1 MKKIILIYIFFLFA
15 TQIYSFDIITKECFI
30 PPKRQYSYGTIID
43 VGDSFFL
50 YRTDQNESIL
60 FNYSNVNEPDLI
72 PYDAG
77 FLVNSSILT
86 YYENNILYI
95 PSTGIQI
102 SKEKVKELVGRSK
115 RKSKNFSV
123 LPLYGNNEIY
133 EESDEYTSEFEYG
146 FPVAYH
152 NGVKYE
158 LPDPLNNVIGQ
169 MIDNY
174 MFQSYDLFKLVT
186 FVDAQYHEEKDFKP
200 FICISDVI
208 YDGSVTKE
216 TGVYE
221 EPAYESKQVCKI
233 NKKSVFTVSKS
244 ANYEKE
250 TEYQDFWYYISGQD
264 FSGWIRGETLLIE
277 GDTWKDRLALRGEY
291 FTEKDIK

>member
-1 MKKIILIYIFFLFA
+1 MKKIILICIFFLFA
-15 TQIYSFDIITKECFI
+15 TQIYSFDIIAKECFI

-60 FNYSNVNEPDLI
+60 FNYSNVNEPELI

-115 RKSKNFSV
+115 RKSKNFSD

-133 EESDEYTSEFEYG
+133 SESDEYTSEFEYG

-158 LPDPLNNVIGQ
+158 LPDPLNNVIGE
-169 MIDNY
+169 MVDNY
-174 MFQSYDLFKLVT
+174 MFQSYDLFKLDT
-186 FVDAQYHEEKDFKP
+186 FVDTQYHEEKDFKP

-216 TGVYE
+216 TRVYE
-221 EPAYESKQVCKI
+221 EPSYESKQVCKI
-233 NKKSVFTVSKS
+233 NKESVFTVSKS

-264 FSGWIRGETLLIE
+264 FSGWIRGETLLIPKE
-277 GDTWKDRLALRGEY
+277 IHRLCLWCDSAFY
-291 FTEKDIK
+291 TDSN